1 MPISP
6 IPKKGGAQIDMP
18 ILLST
23 CDDLPMSAESQ
34 LRQLQMQDDASLR
47 GDVRALGELLGHSLI
62 RQEGQSLFDLVEK
75 VRAAVRSG
83 KGESE
88 LEGVSVEEAVQLVR
102 AFSTYFHLANVA
114 EQVHRSRVLA
124 KEREASGS
132 WIAQAVD
139 KIIAVKEENKVQGQ
153 DLKLENL
160 KSWLADFSVRPVFTA
175 HPTEASRR
183 SVLSKLAQISN
194 LLETPSSKIR
204 DARLSEAIDLLWQT
218 DELRVERPLVIDEA
232 VNALYYLDDLFRFT
246 VPEVLEDFALEVA
259 RLGVEIEPTE
269 KPLSFGTW
277 IGGDRDGNPNVTPDT
292 TRETIVVQV
301 GHAIRVI
308 SEAMTELRQSL
319 SVSTRI
325 IKVSKELEDSVE
337 RDLANIPEFEAR
349 YRRLNAREPYRLKT
363 TAIVH
368 RLELTRKRHAA
379 GAAHVPG
386 RDYAN
391 TQELIDDLQVMR
403 NSLLDNHGELIAKGQ
418 LERVIRTVSTFGLIH
433 ATMDVREHS
442 LAHHAALA
450 NFGIAE
456 NYSNLDS
463 NARFELLV
471 KELENP
477 RNRSPKNLDS
487 ASAKTLDTFT
497 AIADLIEQFGPEVI
511 ETYIISMTKHP
522 EDLIAAAVLAKEA
535 GLIKLDQQSA
545 KIGFAPLLETVAELR
560 AADKILEQL
569 LSNPTYRKIVKL
581 RGDIQEVMLGYSDS
595 NKDAGI
601 ATSQWEIHQAQRRL
615 RDVAIRYGVKLRLFH
630 GRGGSVGRGGGPT
643 YDALI
648 ALPWGSLDGQIK
660 MTEQGE
666 VISDK
671 YSIPVLAKENVE
683 LTLAAAL
690 EATVLNRGPRQPEEF
705 LTKWNSCMDL
715 ISESAFQSY
724 RALIDQEDL
733 PAYFYASTPVEQL
746 GDMFLGSRPSRR
758 QSASAGLDSLRAIPW
773 VFGWTQSRQI
783 VPGWYGVGTGLKAAR
798 EAGHADV
805 IKQMLDQWHFFKT
818 FISNVEMTMAKTDL
832 KMAER
837 YVTAL
842 VPTELRHFFN
852 EIKAEFELTS
862 KEINTLR
869 GNDDLLGD
877 QPLLARTLQ
886 IRDQYL
892 APLHLLQV
900 NLLQRVRESGESAD
914 PLLRRALLLTINGVA
929 LGLRN
934 TG

>member
-1 MPISP
+1 
-6 IPKKGGAQIDMP
+6 
-18 ILLST
+18 
-23 CDDLPMSAESQ
+23 MSAESQ

-47 GDVRALGELLGHSLI
+47 SDVRALGELLGQSLV
-62 RQEGQSLFDLVEK
+62 RQEGQPLLDLVEK
-75 VRAAVRSG
+75 VRAAVRAG
-83 KGESE
+83 HGEAE
-88 LEGVSVEEAVQLVR
+88 LKDVNVDQAVQLVR

-114 EQVHRSRVLA
+114 EQVHRSRVLES
-124 KEREASGS
+124 ERSQSGS

-139 KIIAVKEENKVQGQ
+139 KIEEAR
-153 DLKLENL
+153 
-160 KSWLADFSVRPVFTA
+160 KSGHEIKNDELQHWLADFSVRPVFTA

-183 SVLSKLAQISN
+183 SVLSKLAQISD
-194 LLETPSSKIR
+194 LLEAPASRVR

-232 VNALYYLDDLFRFT
+232 VNALYYLDDLFRLT
-246 VPEVLEDFALEVA
+246 VPEVLDEFAVEVA
-259 RLGVEIEPTE
+259 RLGVQIPPTA

-277 IGGDRDGNPNVTPDT
+277 IGGDRDGNPNVTPDV

-308 SEAMTELRQSL
+308 SEAMSKLRQSL
-319 SVSTRI
+319 SISTRI
-325 IKVSKELEDSVE
+325 INVSQELKDSVE

-379 GAAHVPG
+379 GAPHIPG

-391 TQELIDDLQVMR
+391 TEELLVDLNIMR
-403 NSLLDNHGELIAKGQ
+403 DSLLENHGELIAKGE
-418 LERVIRTVSTFGLIH
+418 LERIIRVVSAFGLIH

-442 LAHHAALA
+442 QVHHAALA
-450 NFGIAE
+450 NFGIAAD
-456 NYSNLDS
+456 YLDQQP
-463 NARFELLV
+463 NQRFDTLIAELASASL
-471 KELENP
+471 
-477 RNRSPKNLDS
+477 RGPKDLD
-487 ASAKTLDTFT
+487 AQSAKTLDTFR
-497 AIADLIEQFGPEVI
+497 AINELISQFGPEVI
-511 ETYIISMTKHP
+511 ETYIVSMTKQP
-522 EDLIAAAVLAKEA
+522 DDLLAAAVLGKEA
-535 GLIKLDQQSA
+535 GLVDINAGVA

-560 AADKILEQL
+560 AADVILEKL
-569 LSNPTYRKIVKL
+569 LSNPTYRKLVSL
-581 RGDIQEVMLGYSDS
+581 RGDVQEVMLGYSDS

-615 RDVAIRYGVKLRLFH
+615 RDIAMKYGVKLRLFH

-671 YSIPVLAKENVE
+671 YSIPMLALENVE
-683 LTLAAAL
+683 LTLAAAV
-690 EATVLNRGPRQPEEF
+690 EATVLNRGPRQPKED
-705 LTKWNSCMDL
+705 LKQWNDCMEL
-715 ISESAFQSY
+715 ISENSFQRY
-724 RALIDQEDL
+724 RNLVSHQDL
-733 PAYFYASTPVEQL
+733 PAYFYSSTPVEQL

-758 QSASAGLDSLRAIPW
+758 QGANDGIENLRAIPW

-783 VPGWYGVGTGLKAAR
+783 VPGWYGVGSGLKAAR
-798 EAGHADV
+798 ESGSTEV
-805 IKQMLDQWHFFKT
+805 MKQMLNDWHFFKT

-832 KMAER
+832 EMAER
-837 YVTAL
+837 YVKAL
-842 VPTELRHFFN
+842 VPAELHHFFDD
-852 EIKAEFELTS
+852 IKAEFELTS
-862 KEINTLR
+862 REINALR
-869 GNDDLLGD
+869 GNYDLLGD

-892 APLHLLQV
+892 APLHMLQV
-900 NLLQRVRESGESAD
+900 NLLERVRQSGDEAD

-929 LGLRN
+929 LGIRN

>member
-1 MPISP
+1 
-6 IPKKGGAQIDMP
+6 
-18 ILLST
+18 
-23 CDDLPMSAESQ
+23 MSAESQ

-47 GDVRALGELLGHSLI
+47 SDVRALGELLGQSLV
-62 RQEGQSLFDLVEK
+62 RQEGQPLLDLVEK
-75 VRAAVRSG
+75 VRAAVRAG
-83 KGESE
+83 HGEAE
-88 LEGVSVEEAVQLVR
+88 LKDVNVDQAVQLVR

-114 EQVHRSRVLA
+114 EQVHRSRVLES
-124 KEREASGS
+124 ERSQSGS

-139 KIIAVKEENKVQGQ
+139 KIEEAR
-153 DLKLENL
+153 
-160 KSWLADFSVRPVFTA
+160 KSGHEIKNDELQHWLADFSVRPVFTA

-183 SVLSKLAQISN
+183 SVLSKLAQISD
-194 LLETPSSKIR
+194 LLEAPASRVR

-232 VNALYYLDDLFRFT
+232 VNALYYLDDLFRLT
-246 VPEVLEDFALEVA
+246 VPEVLDEFAVEVA
-259 RLGVEIEPTE
+259 RLGVQIPPTA

-277 IGGDRDGNPNVTPDT
+277 IGGDRDGNPNVTPDV

-308 SEAMTELRQSL
+308 SEAMSKLRQSL
-319 SVSTRI
+319 SISTRI
-325 IKVSKELEDSVE
+325 INVSQELKDSVE

-379 GAAHVPG
+379 GAPHIPG

-391 TQELIDDLQVMR
+391 TEELLVDLNIMR
-403 NSLLDNHGELIAKGQ
+403 DSLLENHGELIAKGE
-418 LERVIRTVSTFGLIH
+418 LERIIRVVSAFGLIH

-442 LAHHAALA
+442 QVHHAALA
-450 NFGIAE
+450 NFGIAAD
-456 NYSNLDS
+456 YSDQQPNQRFDTLIAELASASLRGPKDLD
-463 NARFELLV
+463 AQ
-471 KELENP
+471 
-477 RNRSPKNLDS
+477 
-487 ASAKTLDTFT
+487 SAKTLDTFR
-497 AIADLIEQFGPEVI
+497 AINELISQFGPEVI
-511 ETYIISMTKHP
+511 ETYIVSMTKQP
-522 EDLIAAAVLAKEA
+522 DDLLAAAVLGKEA
-535 GLIKLDQQSA
+535 GLVDINAGLA

-560 AADKILEQL
+560 AADVILEKL
-569 LSNPTYRKIVKL
+569 LSNPTYRKLVSL
-581 RGDIQEVMLGYSDS
+581 RGDVQEVMLGYSDS

-615 RDVAIRYGVKLRLFH
+615 RDIAMKYGVKLRLFH

-671 YSIPVLAKENVE
+671 YSIPMLARENVE

-690 EATVLNRGPRQPEEF
+690 EATVLNRGPRQPKED
-705 LTKWNSCMDL
+705 LKQWNDCMEL
-715 ISESAFQSY
+715 ISENSFQRY
-724 RALIDQEDL
+724 RNLVSHQDL
-733 PAYFYASTPVEQL
+733 PAYFYSSTPVEQL

-758 QSASAGLDSLRAIPW
+758 QGANDGIENLRAIPW

-783 VPGWYGVGTGLKAAR
+783 VPGWYGVGSGLKAAR
-798 EAGHADV
+798 ESGSTEV
-805 IKQMLDQWHFFKT
+805 MKQMLNDWHFFKT

-832 KMAER
+832 EMAER
-837 YVTAL
+837 YVKAL
-842 VPTELRHFFN
+842 VPAELHHFFDD
-852 EIKAEFELTS
+852 IKAEFELTS
-862 KEINTLR
+862 REINALR

-892 APLHLLQV
+892 APLHMLQV
-900 NLLQRVRESGESAD
+900 NLLERVRQSGDEAD